1 MTRSQKIITAF
12 WVFIIGMIIWSFF
25 SYNSSLNQQAEQHPE
40 QTKFIFLHT
49 NAAPIAP
56 AAAHPDKAEVQQI
69 GYTVQMD
76 TPSAGNFTALV
87 TLKNVGA
94 MPATNVQICVRP
106 YRGATN
112 YDEDVGHS
120 DPRGLSDDDPL
131 SKFNDWL
138 SFPDLAPGESMTRPI
153 VFTTR
158 TEIKPGHNPK
168 PQIVFTSDKNG
179 PKTPREPETAPGT
192 TPANTPAPPDN
203 TTPHTHHS
211 ADN

>member
-1 MTRSQKIITAF
+1 MTRTQKILTGF

-25 SYNSSLNQQAEQHPE
+25 SYNASLNQQAEQHPT

-49 NAAPIAP
+49 NAAPVAP
-56 AAAHPDKAEVQQI
+56 AEAHPDKAIVEQT
-69 GYTVQMD
+69 GYRTVMD
-76 TPSAGNFTALV
+76 APSVGSFTAYV

-94 MPATNVQICVRP
+94 MPAAQVQICVRP
-106 YRGATN
+106 YRGASN

-120 DPRGLSDDDPL
+120 NPNGLSDDDPL
-131 SKFNDWL
+131 SRFSDWL

-158 TEIKPGHNPK
+158 SEIRPGQNPK
-168 PQIVFTSDKNG
+168 PQIVFESDKNG
-179 PKTPREPETAPGT
+179 PKSPRPPEPADTTPST
-192 TPANTPAPPDN
+192 TPA
-203 TTPHTHHS
+203 TTPDTHTHHS